1 MQFDSVSDFLNMGG
15 YAFYVW
21 LSYGITRGSIVM
33 LILLSARRKQT
44 VLKEIAKQASREK
57 RLKENRG
64 NKS

>member
-1 MQFDSVSDFLNMGG
+1 MQFDSVSDFFNMGG

-21 LSYGITRGSIVM
+21 LSYGITLGSLVM
-33 LILLSARRKQT
+33 LVLLSARRKPT

>member
-1 MQFDSVSDFLNMGG
+1 MQFDSVSDFFNMGG

-21 LSYGITRGSIVM
+21 LSYGITLGSIVI
-33 LILLSARRKQT
+33 LVLLSARRQQT

>member
-1 MQFDSVSDFLNMGG
+1 MQFDSVSDFFNMGG

-21 LSYGITRGSIVM
+21 LSYGITLGSMVILV
-33 LILLSARRKQT
+33 LLSARRKQT

>member
-21 LSYGITRGSIVM
+21 LSYGITLGSLVILV
-33 LILLSARRKQT
+33 LLSARRQQT

>member
-1 MQFDSVSDFLNMGG
+1 MQFDSVSDFFNMGG

-21 LSYGITRGSIVM
+21 LSYGITLGSIVM
-33 LILLSARRKQT
+33 LVLLSARRKQT

>member
-21 LSYGITRGSIVM
+21 LSYGITFGSLVILV
-33 LILLSARRKQT
+33 LLSARRKQT

>member
-1 MQFDSVSDFLNMGG
+1 MQFDSVSDFFNMGG

-21 LSYGITRGSIVM
+21 LSYGITLGSIVI
-33 LILLSARRKQT
+33 LVLLSARRKQT